1 MKKKCGGTSEED
13 LKNIEKDY
21 DMLPKP
27 VSSNKSMDLNDEDL
41 DMLPDYESPS
51 NKSIDLNDENLD
63 MLPDY
68 KSPSNK
74 IMSKKFFPRPKL
86 TEAQKDARNKRK
98 EKLKVKKTHN
108 KNKIRYQS
116 RKKIADKRPRV
127 KGRFIKTDKKI
138 KDGGIGPNSDDRKY
152 FIEMRKR
159 TMIDSMNPG
168 LPLDIAPGMKK
179 KKSKTPK
186 RSKSKKKSKTPPK
199 KKSSPP
205 KKKPSPPK
213 PSQYNPLLQ
222 YQNLTP
228 AQKKKYKRE
237 MIRTKRKASS
247 RRTSGRN
254 VTPFIRM

>member
-1 MKKKCGGTSEED
+1 
-13 LKNIEKDY
+13 
-21 DMLPKP
+21 
-27 VSSNKSMDLNDEDL
+27 
-41 DMLPDYESPS
+41 MLPDYESPS

-68 KSPSNK
+68 ESPSNK

-116 RKKIADKRPRV
+116 RKKIADKRPRI
-127 KGRFIKTDKKI
+127 KGRFVKTDKKI

-152 FIEMRKR
+152 FIEMRRRFKASDR
-159 TMIDSMNPG
+159 D
-168 LPLDIAPGMKK
+168 PGM
-179 KKSKTPK
+179 PK
-186 RSKSKKKSKTPPK
+186 KSKKKSTSSK
-199 KKSSPP
+199 KKSTSSKKKSTSSKKKPSPP

-228 AQKKKYKRE
+228 AQKKKYERE
-237 MIRTKRKASS
+237 MIRTKRKATS

-254 VTPFIRM
+254 ITPFIRM

>member
-21 DMLPKP
+21 GMLPKH
-27 VSSNKSMDLNDEDL
+27 VSSNESIDFNDEDL
-41 DMLPDYESPS
+41 DMLPDYKSSSKKSS
-51 NKSIDLNDENLD
+51 NN
-63 MLPDY
+63 
-68 KSPSNK
+68 
-74 IMSKKFFPRPKL
+74 KKFFPRPNL
-86 TEAQKDARNKRK
+86 TEAQIDARNKRK
-98 EKLKVKKTHN
+98 EKLKVKKTLN

-199 KKSSPP
+199 KK
-205 KKKPSPPK
+205 PSPPK
-213 PSQYNPLLQ
+213 LLQYNPLLQ